1 MTSTTS
7 NATTRGQRIL
17 IALISNKEPTFPD
30 TPPGHA
36 LLKYVTRVY
45 EVAKYLLDCPETELS
60 LCEAHMANKFV
71 YEPTGVPTTAAK
83 LTKIMADDNEPT
95 SMPRQLSNS
104 TTSCLVSSWTG
115 SRWRQTNHSMWQRWA
130 RWCRKAKHQCIR
142 SWTTWQVFIWCM
154 EAKNK
159 KKHTGFAI

>member
-83 LTKIMADDNEPT
+83 LTKIMADDNET
-95 SMPRQLSNS
+95 HFNAKTAKQFNNIVPRFFLNWIKV
-104 TTSCLVSSWTG
+104 TAKKPIDVTKVSKMMAKG
-115 SRWRQTNHSMWQRWA
+115 
-130 RWCRKAKHQCIR
+130 KAPVYQI
-142 SWTTWQVFIWCM
+142 M
-154 EAKNK
+154 NYL
-159 KKHTGFAI
+159 TGFYMMYGS